1 MYKAILFDLDGT
13 LLPMDNDEFTKGY
26 LGMLSRAV
34 AYLGYTPDTM
44 IPAMWR
50 GVAAMVKNDGT
61 RRNCE
66 VFWECFAQLVGKDV
80 TADIPQFD
88 AFYDGD
94 FNRAIRFTQPTE
106 MAKTAVSLARRR
118 ADHVVLA
125 TNPFFPP
132 NAVRSRIKWAG
143 LSPDDFDLL
152 THYENSG
159 SCKPNPYYYIEIA
172 EKLGV
177 APADCLMIGNNIEE
191 DILAAVKVGMDTFLL
206 TDCLIG
212 DPAAVPDTK
221 QGSFPR
227 LLDFLEALS

>member
-34 AYLGYTPDTM
+34 AHLGYTPDTM
-44 IPAMWR
+44 IPAMWQ
-50 GVAAMVKNDGT
+50 GVAAMVKNDGS

-66 VFWECFAQLVGKDV
+66 VFWETFSRLVGKDV

-88 AFYDGD
+88 AFYSGD
-94 FNRAIRFTQPTE
+94 FHKAIAFTQPTPN
-106 MAKTAVSLARRR
+106 AKKAVSLARGAAER
-118 ADHVVLA
+118 VVLA

-132 NAVRSRIKWAG
+132 PAVYARLSWAG
-143 LSPDDFDLL
+143 LSPDDFDLV

-159 SCKPNPYYYIEIA
+159 SCKPNPYYYTEIA
-172 EKLGV
+172 QKLGIS
-177 APADCLMIGNNIEE
+177 PADCLMIGNNVDE
-191 DILAAVKVGMDTFLL
+191 DILAAKKAGMDTFLL

-212 DPAAVPDTK
+212 DLTK
-221 QGSFPR
+221 AEVGVQGSFDK
-227 LLDFLEALS
+227 LLVFLNSL